1 MGKKIIIIGAGM
13 AGLSAGCHA
22 RRNGYDVEIFE
33 MHHLPGGLCTAWERK
48 GYTFDGCIH
57 WLFGTKPGSQFNHLW
72 RDVGALNDTEIVD
85 HEVFMRIEGEEG
97 RALNIYSDLDRLKG
111 HLLEISP
118 QDAPAIQEI
127 TEAVRVFSRANFPL
141 EKAQELFKPWDL
153 PIILGR
159 MLPLFKYMG
168 KLSRISIREYLRNF
182 KNPFIREALGQIMPT
197 GYPMLGLISTMAS
210 LHSRDAGFPRG
221 GSLEFARSI
230 EKYYL
235 ALGGKIRYRARV
247 KRVLVEE
254 GQAVGVLLEDGSR
267 EHGDIVI
274 SAADLHHSIYSLLK
288 GKYVTPQIEQAFGQL
303 PTFTS
308 VQISLGVDGGLSGE
322 PHRLAVRLDDP
333 WVLGEEA
340 NRYLMITNYAFDPS
354 LSPPGKTMFTTN
366 LYATYEYWT
375 GLAKDKSRYREEK
388 EKIATRVAEIIEQ
401 RFPAAKGRVETVDVA
416 TPVTFNRYT
425 NVYKGAY
432 MSWLVPPGA
441 GRIRITKNLPGLDHF
456 YLIGQWTQPPAGL
469 PGSMLTGRHVIQIIC
484 NKDKTAFREGP
495 VEA

>member
-1 MGKKIIIIGAGM
+1 MSKKIIIIGAGM

-57 WLFGTKPGSQFNHLW
+57 WLYGTKPGSQFNRLW
-72 RDVGALNDTEIVD
+72 REVGALKDIEVFD

-97 RALNIYSDLDRLKG
+97 RVLNIYSDLDRLKS

-118 QDAPAIQEI
+118 QDTPAIEEI
-127 TEAVRVFSRANFPL
+127 TSAARVFSRANFPL
-141 EKAQELFKPWDL
+141 EKPQELYKPWDL
-153 PIILGR
+153 PIFLGR
-159 MLPLFKYMG
+159 LLPLFKYMG
-168 KLSRISIREYLRNF
+168 KLSRVSIREYLRNF
-182 KNPFIREALGQIMPT
+182 KDPFLREALGQIMPA
-197 GYPMLGLISTMAS
+197 GYPMLGLISTLAS

-235 ALGGKIRYRARV
+235 AMGGKMRYRAKV

-254 GQAVGVLLEDGSR
+254 GQAVGVLLEDGSKER
-267 EHGDIVI
+267 GDIII
-274 SAADLHHSIYSLLK
+274 SAADLHHTIYTLLK
-288 GKYVTPQIEQAFGQL
+288 GKFVTPQIEQTFGQL

-308 VQISLGVDGGLSGE
+308 VQISLGVDADLSGE
-322 PHRLAVRLDDP
+322 PHSLAVRLDVP

-340 NRYLMITNYAFDPS
+340 NRYLMINHYAYDPS
-354 LSPPGKTMFTTN
+354 LSPSGKTMFTVN
-366 LYATYEYWT
+366 LYASYDHWAM
-375 GLAKDKSRYREEK
+375 LAQDKSRYREEK
-388 EKIATRVAEIIEQ
+388 ENIAARVVEILEQ
-401 RFPAAKGRVETVDVA
+401 RFPVVQGRVETVDVA

-432 MSWLVPPGA
+432 MSWIVPPEA
-441 GRIRITKNLPGLDHF
+441 GRMRIAKNLPGLDHF

-469 PGSMLTGRHVIQIIC
+469 PGSMLTGRYAIQMIC
-484 NKDKTAFREGP
+484 KKDKTAFREGP
-495 VEA
+495 FEV